1 MLISDYVQ
9 YENNFTK
16 LIIAK
21 HRELVKSVVSVYGA
35 SSIVNIEK
43 IAEEISEHYIKIKYS
58 QIPLVEEENQRWE
71 NAYILFSMKCFNNLV
86 AHKHKGR

>member
-9 YENNFTK
+9 FETNFTK

-21 HRELVKSVVSVYGA
+21 HRELVKSVVAVYGA
-35 SSIVNIEK
+35 GAIINIK
-43 IAEEISEHYIKIKYS
+43 NIAEEISEYYIKVKYS

-71 NAYILFSMKCFNNLV
+71 NAYSLFF
-86 AHKHKGR
+86 